1 MDNSILKH
9 IRLNDAFLAPRQ
21 RIGHDVTIPACL
33 ERSDET
39 GRLDAFRLA
48 WKKGDPKQP
57 HVFWDS
63 DVAKVLEVMAQML
76 IVRPDADMAA
86 RLDELVELVVS
97 AQQPDGYLNCHFTVV
112 EPEKRWANI
121 GSWHELYCAGHL
133 IEAAVAHY
141 DATGKRNFLDA
152 MCRYADYIATVFGPN
167 EGQRHGYPGHEEL
180 ELALVKLYRATGR
193 KRYLDL
199 AKYFIL
205 NRGTRPNY
213 FSEVEKTMADER
225 TFQVQAHQPI
235 MEQTEAVGHAVRAVY
250 FFSGAV
256 DVAVETGDRAL
267 LEQTKLLF
275 DNIVTRRMYITGGI
289 GVDQQWESFTRDY
302 DLPNERDYAESCAA
316 IGLALFAKRLLDAT
330 GEAKYADVIERVVY
344 NNGLSGIGL
353 AGDEYFYANRLT
365 VAPTTF
371 GQSCLA
377 VYRQKWFSCSCCP
390 TNYCRFLPQLGAF
403 CATLTDGE
411 ARIDIPAAMSVDMP
425 GYALEVTGGY
435 PYDGRIQVKVTRGG
449 EFTLKVRIP
458 AWCANSAVQVGG
470 GEMQHPAAGT
480 YWSLRKAWREG
491 ETVTLTLEMLPQL
504 YYANAQVT
512 MDAGKAALCRG
523 PLVYCVESADNP
535 DMLLHNIML
544 PAHPE
549 FSLATPEGLP
559 EGTVAIDTTALLG
572 KGTFQEEL
580 YSTSQPV
587 FHPAEI
593 RFIPYALWDN
603 RGDGQMQVFLNIM
616 PAARRE

>member
-9 IRLNDAFLAPRQ
+9 IHLNDNYLALRQ
-21 RIGHDVTIPACL
+21 RIGHDSTIPACL
-33 ERSDET
+33 ERSQET
-39 GRLDAFRLA
+39 GRLDAFKLT
-48 WKKGDPKQP
+48 WKKGEPKQP

-63 DVAKVLEVMAQML
+63 DVAKVLEGMAQML
-76 IVRPDADMAA
+76 MIQPDAAMEA
-86 RLDELVELVVS
+86 RLEELVSLVIS

-121 GSWHELYCAGHL
+121 GHWHELYCAGHL

-141 DATGKRNFLDA
+141 DATGRRNFLDA

-167 EGQRHGYPGHEEL
+167 EGQRHAWPGHEEL
-180 ELALVKLYRATGR
+180 ELALVKLYRATGQ

-199 AKYFIL
+199 ARYFVL
-205 NRGTRPNY
+205 NRGSKPNY
-213 FSEVEKTMADER
+213 FSDVEKSMPEAKTIQM
-225 TFQVQAHQPI
+225 QAHKPI

-256 DVAVETGDRAL
+256 DVAQETGDTAL
-267 LEQTKLLF
+267 LEQAKRLF
-275 DNIVTRRMYITGGI
+275 DNIVQRRMYITGGI

-330 GEAKYADVIERVVY
+330 GDPKYADTLERVIY

-353 AGDEYFYANRLT
+353 AGDTYFYANRLT

-371 GQSCLA
+371 GKSNIA
-377 VYRQKWFSCSCCP
+377 VHRQKWFDCSCCP

-403 CATLTDGE
+403 CAMPTDDE
-411 ARIDIPAAMSVDMP
+411 ARIDIPAAMAIEMP
-425 GYALEVTGGY
+425 GYALEVAGGY
-435 PYDGRIQVKVTRGG
+435 PYDGRIQIKVTRGG
-449 EFTLKVRIP
+449 QFTLKVRIP
-458 AWCANSAVQVGG
+458 SWCQYSAVQVGD
-470 GEMQHPAAGT
+470 GELQHPAAGT
-480 YWSLRKAWREG
+480 YWSLRKTWQDG
-491 ETVTLTLEMLPQL
+491 ETVTVTLEMLPQL
-504 YYANAQVT
+504 YYANEQVT

-535 DMLLHNIML
+535 DILLHNLLL

-549 FSLATPEGLP
+549 FSLSKPEGLP

-572 KGTFQEEL
+572 EGTFQKEL
-580 YSTSQPV
+580 YSTSQPT
-587 FHPAEI
+587 FRPAEI

-603 RGDGQMQVFLNIM
+603 RGDGMMQVFLNTM